1 MTLNRPKHEGKE
13 PAGADAPAGPLRRV
27 VAPHAQPEPLQSQVE
42 GSYHRWRGAVSGRG
56 EQSLVEES
64 SLSGGE

>member
-1 MTLNRPKHEGKE
+1 MAMILGQNKE
-13 PAGADAPAGPLRRV
+13 PARADAQAGPLRRV

-56 EQSLVEES
+56 EQSLVEGN
-64 SLSGGE
+64 SLRE